1 MPMGYVPDLT
11 RIVTIP
17 KSCFTLCLTAPM
29 PVKSMKNENTDV
41 LDSGKTRKD
50 SFTLIQKGET
60 FRAKNALSESPWM
73 AMNVTWSLRPEPIA
87 KEVTSLRNMA

>member
-17 KSCFTLCLTAPM
+17 KSCFTPCLTAPM

-50 SFTLIQKGET
+50 SFTLIQKGEI

-73 AMNVTWSLRPEPIA
+73 ATSVTWSQRPEPIA

>member
-1 MPMGYVPDLT
+1 
-11 RIVTIP
+11 
-17 KSCFTLCLTAPM
+17 M

-60 FRAKNALSESPWM
+60 FQAKNALSESPWM
-73 AMNVTWSLRPEPIA
+73 ATNGTWSQRPEPIA